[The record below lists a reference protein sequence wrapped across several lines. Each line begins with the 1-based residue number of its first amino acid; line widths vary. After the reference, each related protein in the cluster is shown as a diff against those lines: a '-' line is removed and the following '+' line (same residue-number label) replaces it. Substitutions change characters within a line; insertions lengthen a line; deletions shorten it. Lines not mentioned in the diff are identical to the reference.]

1 MTNKGKVKTILTIFL
16 LLFPLSSFASDKN
29 IVLHFGLSTILGGAA
44 ESYLHYETHLGSPE
58 RILYGTLIGSIP
70 GLAKEVMDSSQEGN
84 HFSGSEMAVD
94 VAGAFVGAVI
104 ANFVNSKIQIN
115 VDSHRR
121 KVTVSLLYEF

>member
-1 MTNKGKVKTILTIFL
+1 MTNKGKVKTILIIFL

-58 RILYGTLIGSIP
+58 RILYGTLIGSFP
-70 GLAKEVMDSSQEGN
+70 GLAKEVIDSSNADN
-84 HFSGSEMAVD
+84 HFSGSDMVAN

-104 ANFVNSKIQIN
+104 ANFVNNKIQIN
-115 VDSHRR
+115 VDSQRK
-121 KVTVSLLYEF
+121 KVTVTLLYKF